1 MTKSNVRKLV
11 DIAGQLEDLVLNNE
25 SMSRSEIDVKL
36 SSAYIK
42 MTEVVGAIM
51 MDHDEASGALE

>member
-36 SSAYIK
+36 SNAYIK